1 MKNTICWRDDDLNFE
16 TDIDKF
22 KAVHEL
28 FKKYNVLHTVA
39 LICKDIQKEQALI
52 KYINDNKIDVQVH
65 AWEHADFTQLT
76 KDEMRVQFKKSIA
89 CIKKYFK
96 KTPTVFYPPWNRSN
110 AFVEEVATEFGLTVK
125 DQKISLSQYLRG
137 TTGDVINF
145 HSWSDECKD
154 LEAALIKYTKK

>member
-1 MKNTICWRDDDLNFE
+1 MIFRNDDVSHE
-16 TDIDKF
+16 TNLQQF
-22 KAVHEL
+22 AAVHEL

-39 LICKDIQKEQALI
+39 LICKDIQKAPALI
-52 KYINDNKIDVQVH
+52 KYINDNNIDVQVH

-96 KTPTVFYPPWNRSN
+96 KTPDTFYPPWNRTN
-110 AFVEEVATEFGLTVK
+110 AFVEEVAAEFSLTVK

-137 TTGDVINF
+137 ATGEVINF
-145 HSWSDECKD
+145 HSWSDECND
-154 LEAALIKYTKK
+154 LEPALIKYTKK